1 MSNNETI
8 SCWSELAA
16 LCKAVCPSRG
26 EVRRMISGGRDGR
39 EGGEGGTEGRE
50 GREGREEGKG
60 GRGGR
65 EGGMIDKYGFL
76 DRDTKCND

>member
-26 EVRRMISGGRDGR
+26 EVRRMISGGRKEGRDGR
-39 EGGEGGTEGRE
+39 EGGEGGEGGRE
-50 GREGREEGKG
+50 GREGREG
-60 GRGGR
+60 GRY
-65 EGGMIDKYGFL
+65 D
-76 DRDTKCND
+76 